1 MTPRHLALALL
12 VNVLWGCNLVA
23 GKIGVTHF
31 PPLYFSGL
39 RFALVTLL
47 LLPWIRPQPGRM
59 RQVVRL
65 ALTAGALHFSLL
77 FVGMRLS
84 GDVSSVAI
92 VVQLNVPFATLLA
105 VFLLGERIGWW
116 RSLAIAVAFG
126 GVVVIGFDPRAFGYL
141 DGLLLIVAAAFVWGL
156 SQVLMRE
163 LSGVGVLALQGWIA
177 LISAPVMFALSFL
190 LEQGQLAATLAANAE
205 ALGALAYTVVLGSII
220 GHGATYFLLTRYPVS
235 TVSPMLLLT
244 PLFGV
249 VAGVLVLGDVVT
261 LQIAL
266 GGVVTIA
273 GVAVVTLRGSP
284 TPGAAA
290 S

>member
-1 MTPRHLALALL
+1 MTPKHLALALL

-39 RFALVTLL
+39 RFVLVALL
-47 LLPWIRPQPGRM
+47 LVPWIRPQPGRM
-59 RQVVRL
+59 RQVAL
-65 ALTAGALHFSLL
+65 IALTAGALHFSLL
-77 FVGMRLS
+77 FIGMRLS

-105 VFLLGERIGWW
+105 VLLLGERIGW
-116 RSLAIAVAFG
+116 RRALAIAVAFG

-141 DGLLLIVAAAFVWGL
+141 DGLLMIAAAAFVWAL

-163 LSGVGVLALQGWIA
+163 LSGVGVFALQGWIA

-190 LEQGQLAATLAANAE
+190 LEEGQLAATLAANAE
-205 ALGALAYTVVLGSII
+205 AIGALAYAAVLGSIF
-220 GHGATYFLLTRYPVS
+220 GHGAIYFLLTRYPVS

-244 PLFGV
+244 PIVGV
-249 VAGVLVLGDVVT
+249 VAGVVVLGDVVT
-261 LQIAL
+261 LQIAF
-266 GGVVTIA
+266 GGVLTIA
-273 GVAVVTLRGSP
+273 GVAVVTLRGSRAP
-284 TPGAAA
+284 AAAA